1 MPQPSIAGS
10 SADFPLLGA
19 AHLAILSAVLLLA
32 AILALVQRRLRP
44 SRRWPRMSLGAAI
57 LLDTLLWYVDLAWHG
72 QLAFPGHLPLEFC
85 DVTLWL
91 MVMVLFTRSP
101 ALFDLAYYGALGG
114 SSMALLTPN
123 LWESFPSLSTVQFF
137 VAHGLVV
144 SAALFL
150 VWSGQARPR
159 PGSPLRA
166 MLFANAW
173 AALDGVFDATFK
185 TNYMYLRAKPAS
197 VSLLN
202 FLGPWP
208 WYIASAEGVALVLFL
223 LLYLPFLG
231 TARRAAAKT
240 ESRR

>member
-1 MPQPSIAGS
+1 MSQRSIAGS
-10 SADFPLLGA
+10 PADFRLLGP
-19 AHLAILSAVLLLA
+19 AHLLILSAVPLLA
-32 AILALVQRRLRP
+32 GILALMQRRLRP
-44 SRRWPRMSLGAAI
+44 GCRWPRVCLGAAI
-57 LLDTLLWYVDLAWHG
+57 LLDTILWYADLAWHR
-72 QLAFPGHLPLEFC
+72 QLLFPGHLPLEFC

-91 MVMVLFTRSP
+91 MVAVLFTLSP

-144 SAALFL
+144 AAALFL

-166 MLFANAW
+166 MLFANVW
-173 AALDGVFDATFK
+173 AAVDGTFDAIFK

-208 WYIASAEGVALVLFL
+208 WYIAGAEGVALVLFL
-223 LLYLPFLG
+223 LLYLPFRKP
-231 TARRAAAKT
+231 AAEMDSRA
-240 ESRR
+240 